1 MKHQSVSE
9 TLVDTQERKV
19 TRNNLYLLEN
29 YGKTHRENIS
39 GQDSLREHS
48 TNVRVSLL
56 QPRGS
61 EMMGNGFLM
70 I

>member
-1 MKHQSVSE
+1 MSE
-9 TLVDTQERKV
+9 TLVDTQETKL

-29 YGKTHRENIS
+29 SGETHRENIS
-39 GQDSLREHS
+39 GQDSLTEHS
-48 TNVRVSLL
+48 TNIRVSLL

-70 I
+70 T

>member
-29 YGKTHRENIS
+29 YGKTHRETIS
-39 GQDSLREHS
+39 GQDSLRDHS
-48 TNVRVSLL
+48 TNVRVL